1 VTQTPILNEF
11 EVVVRTR
18 LATLKG
24 FRIPIDIGRTA
35 AEEGV
40 RPQDVID
47 RLEAIHDSVTLVPF
61 DRDPDTGFTSEVQVE
76 LTGLQLE
83 TSEGGSATAFNAQ
96 SSRGGVAMVSVEEV
110 L

>member
-1 VTQTPILNEF
+1 M
-11 EVVVRTR
+11 VVRTK

-24 FRIPIDIGRTA
+24 FRVPIDIGRTA
-35 AEEGV
+35 TEEGI

-47 RLEAIHDSVTLVPF
+47 RLEAIHDSVTMVPF

-76 LTGLQLE
+76 LTSLQLQ
-83 TSEGGSATAFNAQ
+83 TTEGGSATAFNAQ
-96 SSRGGVAMVSVEEV
+96 SSRGGVAVVSIEEV